1 MTAKG
6 WFPAALAA
14 MLVAS
19 PVIADDTGFFVG
31 GSVFAEK
38 TFGSSSS
45 TTGGALWG
53 GGGIVDNVRFGTG
66 AGGGL
71 QAGYRFD
78 DARAVFVS
86 YDYSRSDV
94 RWDAAFPL
102 LGPSVISSFDG
113 TAVSNALMGNFAY
126 DFALSEATHLQASV
140 GAGLSLNTLLKI
152 RETVFNNGGFI
163 SNLENHTQISP
174 VAQLGSSLTHHITPG
189 ITLSLNASASYARG
203 FETGNSRSDNV
214 VTTDITPYEIE
225 NIWRTKV
232 GTALRF
238 AF

>member
-1 MTAKG
+1 MTAKR
-6 WFPAALAA
+6 WLPAALAA

-19 PVIADDTGFFVG
+19 PALADDTGFFVG
-31 GSVFAEK
+31 GGVFAEK
-38 TFGSSSS
+38 AFGSSS
-45 TTGGALWG
+45 TINGGALWG

-78 DARAVFVS
+78 DARSVFVS

-94 RWDAAFPL
+94 DWDAAFPA
-102 LGPSVISSFDG
+102 LGPGVKSRFDG

-126 DFALSEATHLQASV
+126 DFALSDATKLQTSV
-140 GAGLSLNTLLKI
+140 GAGLSLNTLLNV
-152 RETVFNNGGFI
+152 RESDFSNGGFI

-174 VAQLGSSLTHHITPG
+174 VAQLGASLTHHITPG
-189 ITLSLNASASYARG
+189 ITLSLNASASYTRG